1 MGAKYPSARR
11 LKIHRNYSIEEVTK
25 ALGVHK
31 NTMRR
36 WERAG
41 LRAIDDRRP
50 KLFHGVELRRFL
62 GERQKR
68 ARRPCPPGYMYCF
81 CCRAPK
87 MPYGNVADLL
97 PVTASAANLCG
108 ICDCGTIM
116 NRRVSQRT
124 IADAARNLTVTIPEA
139 LLRLRGSA
147 TASLNGDFIANW
159 IAYAETQ
166 PTQRTDQAQ
175 ILRLDARSEGSE

>member
-1 MGAKYPSARR
+1 VGAKYPSARR
-11 LKIHRNYSIEEVTK
+11 LKIHHNYSIEEVAR

-31 NTMRR
+31 NTIGR

-41 LRAIDDRRP
+41 LQAIDDRRP

-62 GERQKR
+62 SERRQR
-68 ARRPCPPGYMYCF
+68 ARRPCPPGYMYCLR
-81 CCRAPK
+81 CRAPK
-87 MPYGNVADLL
+87 MPYGDVADLL
-97 PVTASAANLCG
+97 PVTASGANLRG

-147 TASLNGDFIANW
+147 TASLNGDFIADW
-159 IAYAETQ
+159 ITYAETQ
-166 PTQRTDQAQ
+166 PPQ
-175 ILRLDARSEGSE
+175 